1 MYTMSM
7 RDLFENVKG
16 VGIDIVDVS
25 RFSSLGED
33 EKKSFLKKVFFES
46 EIAYCTSYKN
56 EDVHLAGMFALK
68 EAVSKALGVERFPFA
83 EIEVRHD
90 IHGAPLVWHKGSKLN
105 LKVSISHTDTIAI
118 AIAVV

>member
-1 MYTMSM
+1 M

-46 EIAYCTSYKN
+46 EIAYCSSYKN
-56 EDVHLAGMFALK
+56 EDVHFAGMFALK
-68 EAVSKALGVERFPFA
+68 EAASKALGIDQFPFA

-90 IHGAPLVWHKGSKLN
+90 TSGAPVAWYKGSKLN
-105 LKVSISHTDTIAI
+105 LKASISHTNTIAI